1 MGQQHLGAAQA
12 IFSKLGFIHLGQ
24 THLPDGSCRLQL
36 MNFMRPGGPAQAFHA
51 FGNGAAG
58 DHDDLPSGTHQQ
70 RHLTAPFANSGL
82 VQPAPIVG
90 HQAGTHFH
98 DDALGITQHN

>member
-24 THLPDGSCRLQL
+24 THLTDGGGGLQL
-36 MNFMRPGGPAQAFHA
+36 MNFMRPGGPTQAFHA

-58 DHDDLPSGTHQQ
+58 DHDDLPPGAHQQ
-70 RHLTAPFANSGL
+70 GELPAPFTNGGL
-82 VQPAPIVG
+82 VQPAPVVG
-90 HQAGTHFH
+90 HQAGAHFH
-98 DDALGITQHN
+98 DDAFGITQHN